1 MCWSVCV
8 CVCVRVRVGGVCG
21 VCGVCVCAC
30 VCVYS
35 GTEAAA
41 AEEPAEAVCD
51 GVRLKPTASAEEC
64 EGSGRQRGRQAR

>member
-1 MCWSVCV
+1 MTIVILGYGTSAYYIVTVYCV
-8 CVCVRVRVGGVCG
+8 C
-21 VCGVCVCAC
+21 VCVCAC